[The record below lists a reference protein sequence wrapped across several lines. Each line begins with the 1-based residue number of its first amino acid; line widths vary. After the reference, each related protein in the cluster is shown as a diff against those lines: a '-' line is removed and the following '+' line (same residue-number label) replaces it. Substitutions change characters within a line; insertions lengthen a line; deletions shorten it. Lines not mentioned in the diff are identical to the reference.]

1 MNSSILIK
9 DSIPMLFM
17 ISTALVLQGLI
28 IVDLGP
34 MKLFLI
40 ICSFKNGAL
49 RTQFNF
55 SILKLSSLSL
65 VSNAKTFDSGSPK
78 NDIIM
83 EV

>member
-1 MNSSILIK
+1 
-9 DSIPMLFM
+9 MLFI

-34 MKLFLI
+34 IKLFSIVCL
-40 ICSFKNGAL
+40 FKKGAL

-55 SILKLSSLSL
+55 SILKLSSSSL

-78 NDIIM
+78 NNIIM
-83 EV
+83 EF